1 MLGLAD
7 LYSEKMYKSRLN
19 LWGIRKNVDRRG
31 AIAILSVKRKHDAL
45 NEETIFLRNEKPI
58 DLEDVKRYARRAKLD
73 HVSYDVAHEDLPD
86 GIECILVISPPQSLS
101 SGHSTLALKTLFHFS
116 SVWVDSCFDR
126 DLWHPA
132 SEESW
137 LLHEGD
143 SIAFDLLRRLQ
154 GDIYLGCQFFTAQKP
169 RLAGACLR
177 RAFNSMSTIV
187 TATYHNTLPQLAC
200 LLARLRAWGF
210 KDLADELLLHLSA
223 LANIKLPSSH
233 PHRRILQS
241 LQGVP
246 FEAGRSIILP
256 YHEAIRSRLSDRLG
270 PEQLVVKELD
280 CQILNIT
287 DDSICP
293 LPPSSWC
300 DMQSAVDKTYG
311 RHSLRAMLCLSQIV
325 FDMARAKQYRSAE
338 PLALDLV
345 RRLMGPVSHAHAKYR
360 SSLLEMA
367 NYQLAEAQLMLGK
380 YRDWV
385 HCLSPAFAVVD
396 ETEYPHGHL
405 TCEKQERLTILFS
418 CLERL
423 EPMRWTEVNLKDMI
437 EMAVTAEGRASI

>member
-1 MLGLAD
+1 MFKTKL
-7 LYSEKMYKSRLN
+7 KQ
-19 LWGIRKNVDRRG
+19 WGIRKNIDRRE
-31 AIAILSVKRKHDAL
+31 AMAILSIKRKHDAVG
-45 NEETIFLRNEKPI
+45 EETMFLRNGKPV
-58 DLEDVKRYARRAKLD
+58 DLEDVERYARRARLEHD
-73 HVSYDVAHEDLPD
+73 SHATTHDNLPD
-86 GIECILVISPPQSLS
+86 HIKCILVVTPPHLLS
-101 SGHSTLALKTLFHFS
+101 SGRSASETLFHFS
-116 SVWVDSCFDR
+116 SVWVDSCFDQGI
-126 DLWHPA
+126 WQPA

-137 LLHEGD
+137 LFHEGD
-143 SIAFDLLRRLQ
+143 SAACDLLRRLQ

-187 TATYHNTLPQLAC
+187 TASYHNTLPQLAC

-223 LANIKLPSSH
+223 LATIKLPSSH

-246 FEAGRSIILP
+246 FESGRSIILP

-293 LPPSSWC
+293 LPASSWC

-345 RRLMGPVSHAHAKYR
+345 RRLEGPVSHAHAKYR

-367 NYQLAEAQLMLGK
+367 NYQLAEARLMLGN

-385 HCLSPAFAVVD
+385 QCLSPAFAVVD
-396 ETEYPHGHL
+396 ETEDRHGHL

-423 EPMRWTEVNLKDMI
+423 EPMRWTEVNLKDMV
-437 EMAVTAEGRASI
+437 EMAVKAEG